1 MPLSSTEPLNDRVYV
16 ELVRSLYANITPA
29 LIMMLAFML
38 AFGIIWL
45 ESPGE
50 DPLLIVLGT
59 VSTLASLARFL
70 VTLAY
75 RNTAL
80 TAALGRRRARRL
92 ELVFAVPYIGFA
104 ALLGL
109 YGAYVFWM
117 PLTEAHTMIIAL
129 LVGYCAGV
137 ATGTGL
143 RPNIA
148 VPSMCLAI
156 GPTILIS
163 AIRADPVH
171 IGLAVITLAFLF
183 AGSQT
188 VLMRHDTTRAE
199 IAKRLASVS
208 LARRD
213 TLTALPNRLALQ
225 EYYEENAA
233 TISPNGLIAVHYLDL
248 DGFKPVNDTY
258 GHGVGDAL
266 LTSVASRLRGAIRSG
281 DIVARLGGDEF
292 AVIQFGLQRADEAD
306 LLARRIGANIA
317 QPFEIG
323 DHSVS
328 ISTCIGTVVSTDR
341 GQRLDLLLQ
350 EADEKLYDRKRARGE
365 TAALRDIA

>member
-1 MPLSSTEPLNDRVYV
+1 M
-16 ELVRSLYANITPA
+16 
-29 LIMMLAFML
+29 IMMFAFIL
-38 AFGIIWL
+38 AFGIVWFEAH
-45 ESPGE
+45 ES
-50 DPLLIVLGT
+50 DPLLVVLGICSAL
-59 VSTLASLARFL
+59 VSLARVA
-70 VTLAY
+70 VTIAY
-75 RNTAL
+75 RAMAL
-80 TAALGRRRARRL
+80 TAALDRRLARRL
-92 ELVFAVPYIGFA
+92 ELTFACPYLAFA

-117 PLTEAHTMIIAL
+117 PVSEAHTLIIAL

-148 VPSMCLAI
+148 VPSMCMAI
-156 GPTILIS
+156 GPTILVC
-163 AIRADPVH
+163 AIRADAVH
-171 IGLAVITLAFLF
+171 IGLGIITIAFLF
-183 AGSQT
+183 GGSQT
-188 VLMRHDTTRAE
+188 VLMRHDTMRAE

-208 LARRD
+208 LARHD

-306 LLARRIGANIA
+306 LLARRIGATIA

-323 DHSVS
+323 DHDVS
-328 ISTCIGTVVSTDR
+328 ISTCIGTAVSTDR
-341 GQRLDLLLQ
+341 GQRLDMLLQ
-350 EADEKLYDRKRARGE
+350 EADEKLYARKRARNE
-365 TAALRDIA
+365 TAALRDFA